1 MPATKPARL
10 VILKTGNTLPP
21 ILEAFGDFD
30 RWFLNGLSEDL
41 DRQVVD
47 VTREPL
53 PGEPEQW
60 DGIVVTG
67 SPAMVSDREPWSE
80 ATGAWLAKAVEA
92 GVPVL
97 GVCYGHQL
105 LAHALGGTVG
115 YHPQGRETGSYPVDL
130 HESAQAD
137 SLFKGLPDRFQ
148 AQLTHR
154 QSVLELPDNAVLL
167 ASNDFEP
174 HQAFRIGARAW
185 GVQFH
190 PEFTADIM
198 RAYLKAQAPVLLQEG
213 LSPDSLIAQVEDAP
227 YATSLLQ
234 RFSDVVMD
242 GVMDVAIQSR

>member
-1 MPATKPARL
+1 MTTTEPARL

-30 RWFLNGLSEDL
+30 RWFLNGLSEKL

-47 VTREPL
+47 VTCQPL
-53 PGEPEQW
+53 PGEPDQW

-67 SPAMVSDREPWSE
+67 SPAMVSDRAAWSE
-80 ATGAWLAKAVEA
+80 SAAAWLAKAVDL

-105 LAHALGGTVG
+105 LAHALGGQVG
-115 YHPQGRETGSYPVDL
+115 YHPEGRESGTYDIKL
-130 HESAQAD
+130 RSAAQNDA
-137 SLFKGLPDRFQ
+137 LFAGLPDRVK

-154 QSVLELPDNAVLL
+154 QSVLELPAEAVLL
-167 ASNDFEP
+167 ASNDFEQ
-174 HQAFRIGARAW
+174 HQAFRVGPLAW

-198 RAYLKAQAPVLLQEG
+198 TAYLRAQASDLQREG
-213 LSPDSLIAQVEDAP
+213 LSPETLIGRVEDAP
-227 YATSLLQ
+227 HAASLLQ
-234 RFSDVVMD
+234 RFSDIV
-242 GVMDVAIQSR
+242 IQNRRA

>member
-1 MPATKPARL
+1 MTAPKPARL

-21 ILEAFGDFD
+21 ILKSFGDFD
-30 RWFLNGLSEDL
+30 RWFLNGLSENL

-80 ATGAWLAKAVEA
+80 ATAAWLARAVEA

-105 LAHALGGTVG
+105 LAHALGGKVG
-115 YHPQGRETGSYPVDL
+115 YHPQGRETGSYPVNL

-137 SLFKGLPDRFQ
+137 PLFTGLPVSFQ

-154 QSVLELPDNAVLL
+154 QSVLELPENAVLL

-174 HQAFRIGARAW
+174 HQAFRIGSCAW
-185 GVQFH
+185 GLQFH

-198 RAYLKAQAPVLLQEG
+198 RAYLKAQAPALLQEG
-213 LSPDSLIAQVEDAP
+213 LSPDSLMSQVDDAP
-227 YATSLLQ
+227 HAKSLLQ
-234 RFSDVVMD
+234 RFSTIV
-242 GVMDVAIQSR
+242 IQGR